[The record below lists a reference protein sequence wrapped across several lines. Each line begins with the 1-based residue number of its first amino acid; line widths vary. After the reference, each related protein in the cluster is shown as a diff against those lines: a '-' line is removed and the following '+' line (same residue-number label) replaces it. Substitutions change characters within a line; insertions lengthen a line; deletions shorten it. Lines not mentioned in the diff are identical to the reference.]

1 LDAGIQPPTQM
12 FSNLKQALIGE
23 GKKDTVLIL
32 SQKIDKLR
40 KTAFVG

>member
-1 LDAGIQPPTQM
+1 M
-12 FSNLKQALIGE
+12 FSNLKQARLDE

-40 KTAFVG
+40 KTALVG